1 MEKIQSSYIEKS
13 NDFLIICVCVCSTAI
28 AYETL
33 YKNVFKL
40 PDIEYSVEMMLHS
53 TNDLETDTIL
63 AQSEFEYDNDDD
75 FATHIVFKDG
85 RRFQLDRPGL

>member
-1 MEKIQSSYIEKS
+1 M
-13 NDFLIICVCVCSTAI
+13 NLAI

-63 AQSEFEYDNDDD
+63 AQSEFEYENDDD
-75 FATHIVFKDG
+75 FATHIKFKDG
-85 RRFQLDRPGL
+85 RRFQLDRPGS